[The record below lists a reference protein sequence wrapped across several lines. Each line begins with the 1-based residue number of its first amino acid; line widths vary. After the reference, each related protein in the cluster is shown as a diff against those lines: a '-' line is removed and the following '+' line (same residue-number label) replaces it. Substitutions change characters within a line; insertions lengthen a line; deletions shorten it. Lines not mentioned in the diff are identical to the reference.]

1 MKRLRRWLL
10 PLLLAL
16 ACVAAHAIEPLPFK
30 DDAER
35 VRFQNL
41 TRQLRCMVCQNEDL
55 YDSNADLARDM
66 RRQIFDMMREGRSD
80 EEIRQYLVD
89 RYSEFVLYKP
99 RLQPGTWLLW
109 FGPAVVLLLGAG
121 GVAAFVRRR
130 ARADAVAEPANGD
143 DW

>member
-1 MKRLRRWLL
+1 MTRLRRWLL
-10 PLLLAL
+10 PLLLVL
-16 ACVAAHAIEPLPFK
+16 ACMAAHAIEPLPFK

-66 RRQIFDMMREGRSD
+66 RRQIFDMMRAGKSD

-109 FGPAVVLLLGAG
+109 FGPAIVLLLGAG
-121 GVAAFVRRR
+121 GVTAFVRRR
-130 ARADAVAEPANGD
+130 SRPDAVAESANGD